1 MNLIQLDTPLRSL
14 GEGLGCPHCG
24 NFNLH
29 QYRVSTFFRY
39 GEDSTT
45 GLAVTALG
53 FDRAIDAAQNPPS
66 LEVTSSM
73 AKNPSPRRDGLQIWF
88 SCEHGCDDPVLEI
101 IQHKGTTFVQW
112 AEGVE

>member
-1 MNLIQLDTPLRSL
+1 MKSVEFDYSISDL
-14 GEGLGCPHCG
+14 GDGLTCPHCG
-24 NFNLH
+24 ELYLH

-53 FDRAIDAAQNPPS
+53 FDRAIDAAQDPPA

-73 AKNPSPRRDGLQIWF
+73 AKNPSPRRDGLRIWF

-101 IQHKGTTFVQW
+101 IQHKGTTYVKW
-112 AEGVE
+112 AEGAE